1 MLRILFLMFVLSMI
15 ATWLPAQPGS
25 DPEEEAQAEADA
37 EADFSP
43 SLSNPIE
50 NQQWMRDRL
59 VFLDTNEAWVSGQME
74 GVEVSASDADSIVMV
89 MPERPR
95 FPARGRW
102 ISPEIETDFPATEFI
117 PSWNALTP
125 PDTGVTFDVRVRMA
139 ATGEWSPWLY
149 MGQWGRTL
157 QSPYRR
163 ISFDKGEV
171 HVDILQLTEPAN
183 AFQIRASLLSWDLNR
198 EAKASLQRLAMV
210 YSGPPG
216 PLDGPAVEA
225 DAGPAER
232 WARDLGV
239 PFRAQ
244 RWEDPAIGGSICSP
258 TSVSMVMEH
267 WGVSR
272 PTLENAMAI
281 YDPDYGIFG
290 NWVRGTQRAGELGLD
305 AWVDRFRSWEKVK
318 ETIATGQPIIASIKF
333 REGTFP
339 SNVMNSTSGHLIVI
353 RGMTPEGDLIIN
365 DPASPDRGNG
375 IVYKADELAQAW
387 FDVGGV
393 GYIIRPRGEKKLEA
407 NGQ

>member
-1 MLRILFLMFVLSMI
+1 MFRYMLLMFVLTVLS
-15 ATWLPAQPGS
+15 TWLPAQTSSG
-25 DPEEEAQAEADA
+25 PEEEAQAEADA

-50 NQQWMRDRL
+50 NQQGMRDRL
-59 VFLDTNEAWVSGQME
+59 VFLDTNGAWVSGQME
-74 GVEVSASDADSIVMV
+74 SVEVSPSHADSIVMV

-117 PSWNALTP
+117 PSWNAQTP
-125 PDTGVTFDVRVRMA
+125 QDTGAAFDIRVRMVS
-139 ATGEWSPWLY
+139 TGEWSPWMY

-157 QSPYRR
+157 QGPHRR

-171 HVDILQLTEPAN
+171 HVDILRLTEPAD
-183 AFQIRASLLSWDLNR
+183 AFQLRATLLSWDLNR
-198 EAKASLQRLAMV
+198 EAKPSLQRLALV
-210 YSGPPG
+210 YSGH
-216 PLDGPAVEA
+216 LDGPAVQA

-318 ETIATGQPIIASIKF
+318 ETIAAGQPIIASIKF
-333 REGTFP
+333 RAGTFP
-339 SNVMNSTSGHLIVI
+339 SNVMNATSGHLIVI
-353 RGMTPEGDLIIN
+353 RGITPEGDLIVN

-393 GYIIRPRGEKKLEA
+393 GYIIRPRGDTAVEA
-407 NGQ
+407 NGK